1 MTEIIAL
8 TQKELSRARVLALV
22 TEGHLSVE
30 EAAERMGVSDRQARR
45 LLRRYEKS
53 GAAGLAH
60 GNRGRPAPNQITAEK
75 RQQILDLVKKTYK
88 GFNDTHLCET
98 LVEKEKITI
107 GRETLRS
114 LLRSEG
120 IAPKRKRRAPRHRRR
135 REPRP
140 CRGMMVQWDGSHHP
154 WVGPEGPSW
163 TLMAAVDDAD
173 GKAMSA
179 HFTGS
184 ETSAAY
190 LRLLEGLVRRP
201 GAPNSVYQDRH
212 GALRRNDGF
221 WSLEEQLAG
230 EQTPTQVG
238 QALRDLGIRPIFA
251 RSPQGKGRI
260 ERFFGVAQDRLQAEL
275 RCRGI
280 TTLEEAN
287 RYLQEEWLPA
297 YNRRFGRAPRKPESV
312 YRSVRSLDLRR
323 ILSFRYSRVVSKDN
337 VVRLGDVEISIPP
350 GPRRRSYA
358 KARVDVRQHLDGS
371 WSVYYQDRRIAEHE
385 ATALSEP
392 QRVRVKTRRSRPAKG
407 AAEEVLVYFPVLDAD
422 LPPMSG
428 SATAL

>member
-1 MTEIIAL
+1 MKEIIAL
-8 TQKELSRARVLALV
+8 SQKELSRTRILALV
-22 TEGHLSVE
+22 AEDHVSLP
-30 EAAERMGVSDRQARR
+30 EAATAMGVSNRQARR
-45 LLRRYEKS
+45 LLRRYEEA

-60 GNRGRPAPNQITAEK
+60 GNRGRPAPNRIADAM
-75 RQQILDLVKKTYK
+75 RQRILELVKKKYA
-88 GFNDTHLCET
+88 GFNDTHLCEV
-98 LVEKEKITI
+98 LSEREKIEL

-120 IAPKRKRRAPRHRRR
+120 MGPKRKRRVRQHRRR

-140 CRGMMVQWDGSHHP
+140 CRGMMVQWDGSWHP
-154 WVGPEGPSW
+154 WLGPEHPKW

-173 GKAMSA
+173 GKVESA
-179 HFTGS
+179 FFTTR

-190 LRLLEGLVRRP
+190 FRLLQGVLKRSGIP
-201 GAPNSVYQDRH
+201 QSVYQDRH

-238 QALRDLGIRPIFA
+238 QALRELGIEAIFA

-260 ERFFGVAQDRLQAEL
+260 ERFFGVGQDRLVAEL
-275 RCRGI
+275 RSRGI
-280 TTLEEAN
+280 EEMEEAN
-287 RYLQEEWLPA
+287 AYLESEWLA
-297 YNRRFGRAPRKPESV
+297 DFNRRFGRSPCKLESA
-312 YRSVRSLDLRR
+312 YRSVRGLDLRQ
-323 ILSFRYSRVVSKDN
+323 ILSFRYQRTVPNDHVV
-337 VVRLGDVEISIPP
+337 VLGDVEISIPP

-371 WSVYYQDRRIAEHE
+371 WSIHYQGRRIAEHD
-385 ATALSEP
+385 ATVLSEP

-407 AAEEVLVYFPVLDAD
+407 ADEAVLVYFPALDLD
-422 LPPMSG
+422 TETP
-428 SATAL
+428 ALVIR

>member
-1 MTEIIAL
+1 MTEIIVL
-8 TQKELSRARVLALV
+8 NQKELSRARVLALV
-22 TEGHLSVE
+22 TEGHLLVK
-30 EAAERMGVSDRQARR
+30 EAAGRMGLSARQTRR
-45 LLRRYEKS
+45 LLRRYEKA

-60 GNRGRPAPNQITAEK
+60 GNRGRPAANGVAAET
-75 RQQILDLVKKTYK
+75 RQRILELVKEKYQ
-88 GFNDTHLCET
+88 GFNDTHLCEV
-98 LVEKEKITI
+98 LAEREKIAI

-114 LLRSEG
+114 ILRSEG
-120 IAPKRKRRAPRHRRR
+120 IVAKRKRRAPRHRRR

-140 CRGMMVQWDGSHHP
+140 CRGMMLQWDGSPHP
-154 WVGPEGPSW
+154 WLGEGHPRS

-173 GKAMSA
+173 GKVVSA
-179 HFTGS
+179 FFTES

-190 LRLLEGLVRRP
+190 LRLLEGALRGSGIP
-201 GAPNSVYQDRH
+201 QSIYQDRH

-238 QALRDLGIRPIFA
+238 QALGELGIRPIFA
-251 RSPQGKGRI
+251 RCPQGKGRI
-260 ERFFGVAQDRLQAEL
+260 ERFFGVAQDRLVAEL
-275 RCRGI
+275 RSRGI

-287 RYLQEEWLPA
+287 RYLQEEWLVA
-297 YNRRFGRAPRKPESV
+297 YNRRFGRAARKPESV
-312 YRSVRSLDLRR
+312 YGSVRGLDLRR

-337 VVRLGDVEISIPP
+337 VVRLGDLEISIPP

-385 ATALSEP
+385 ATTLSTP

-407 AAEEVLVYFPVLDAD
+407 ADEAVLVYFPVLDAE
-422 LPPMSG
+422 LSSG
-428 SATAL
+428 AAAAL

>member
-8 TQKELSRARVLALV
+8 NQKELSRARVLALV
-22 TEGHLSVE
+22 TEGHLSVRK
-30 EAAERMGVSDRQARR
+30 AAECMGLSRRQTRR
-45 LLRRYEKS
+45 LLRRYEAA

-60 GNRGRPAPNQITAEK
+60 GNRGQAASNRVAARTRERILALVREK
-75 RQQILDLVKKTYK
+75 YQ

-98 LVEKEKITI
+98 LATAEKIVI

-120 IAPKRKRRAPRHRRR
+120 IGPKRKRRRPRHRRR

-140 CRGMMVQWDGSHHP
+140 CRGMMVQWDGSVHP
-154 WVGPEGPSW
+154 WVGQEGRRW

-173 GKAMSA
+173 GKAESA
-179 HFTGS
+179 HFTES

-190 LRLLEGLVRRP
+190 FRLLRGVLDRS
-201 GAPNSVYQDRH
+201 GAPSSIYQDRH

-260 ERFFGVAQDRLQAEL
+260 ERFFGVAQDRLVAEL
-275 RCRGI
+275 QCRGI
-280 TTLEEAN
+280 TTLAAAN
-287 RYLQEEWLPA
+287 RYLQEQWLPA
-297 YNRRFGRAPRKPESV
+297 YNRRFGRAPRQPESV
-312 YRSVRSLDLRR
+312 YRRVGGLDLRR
-323 ILSFRYSRVVSKDN
+323 ILSFRYSRVVSKDHT
-337 VVRLGDVEISIPP
+337 VRLGDLEISIPP

-407 AAEEVLVYFPVLDAD
+407 ADEAVLVYFPVLDTEV
-422 LPPMSG
+422 PSG
-428 SATAL
+428 WAVSP